1 MSGPADRPSG
11 KRPGRPASTD
21 TPTVFDALASPV
33 RRAVLD
39 ALVER
44 DGQTLFELTARL
56 IDSGVTTGT
65 RQAVTQHLAVL
76 EQAGLV
82 RSERLGRQ
90 RVHQVDL
97 TGLQEICDRWRLHD
111 ARPRTP

>member
-1 MSGPADRPSG
+1 MSGPAQRPPPG
-11 KRPGRPASTD
+11 RPGRPASSES
-21 TPTVFDALASPV
+21 PTVFDALASPV

-82 RSERLGRQ
+82 HSERRGRQ
-90 RVHQVDL
+90 RLHHVDL
-97 TGLQEICDRWRLHD
+97 TGLQEICRRWRLH
-111 ARPRTP
+111 PPGT

>member
-1 MSGPADRPSG
+1 MSGPAHRSPAG
-11 KRPGRPASTD
+11 RPGRPASTEP
-21 TPTVFDALASPV
+21 PTVFEALASPV

-82 RSERLGRQ
+82 RSEKRGRQ
-90 RVHQVDL
+90 RVHHVDL
-97 TGLQEICDRWRLHD
+97 SGLQDICTRWRLH
-111 ARPRTP
+111 PPGT